1 MSESLLEVKNL
12 NVKLNNEEI
21 ITDLSFEVKE
31 GDILTVLGPNG
42 AGKTVLLKT
51 LLGIL
56 PYQGEIKWQKKVKI
70 GYVPQ
75 RLPFIKDTPM
85 SVEEFF
91 GLKGASKKEIEKTLN
106 SVGFEDNFLNK
117 NIGELSSGQF
127 QRILIAWA
135 LIGNPDVLLFDEPTT
150 GIDIEGEETIY
161 GLLVKLKKE
170 RDLTILLVTHDLS
183 VVFKFSN
190 YVICLNKCP
199 ICQGS
204 PKEVLI
210 TETLQKLYGEEVKF
224 YEHHKH

>member
-117 NIGELSSGQF
+117 
-127 QRILIAWA
+127 
-135 LIGNPDVLLFDEPTT
+135 
-150 GIDIEGEETIY
+150 
-161 GLLVKLKKE
+161 K
-170 RDLTILLVTHDLS
+170 
-183 VVFKFSN
+183 
-190 YVICLNKCP
+190 
-199 ICQGS
+199 
-204 PKEVLI
+204 
-210 TETLQKLYGEEVKF
+210 
-224 YEHHKH
+224 